1 VAKTPLHDLVAQ
13 YLNSRLG
20 ERLTIDEVA
29 AGVIAMAP
37 TRFAAKGQAL
47 GGDKALLNQ
56 VTREIYSQRPS
67 IIARH
72 PEISSDTSRSPLLVF
87 AEPTQ
92 PDEVPAAPPDDDA
105 AASPQSAPAPD
116 ATTEAEERREQDLYE
131 PIRAFLYDELGIMTR
146 RIRESTSGNRRG
158 RNGNKWLHPDIVG
171 MKMPGRQW
179 SNLVNQ
185 CVSALPTRKAELFSI
200 EVKVRL
206 TSGNLREAF
215 FQTVSNSLW
224 ANYAYLVATEVKGE
238 ETYVE
243 LQTLCSLHGVG
254 YLTFDPKTP
263 EASRIVIPARKR
275 DEVDWASVD
284 RIAKENADF
293 TAYLERVHN
302 YLQTGQHLSTLWT
315 SP

>member
-1 VAKTPLHDLVAQ
+1 MAKTPLHELVAK

-37 TRFAAKGQAL
+37 SRFAAKGQAL

-67 IIARH
+67 IISRH
-72 PEISSDTSRSPLLVF
+72 PELSTDTSRSPMLVF

-92 PDEVPAAPPDDDA
+92 PDEIIKAETIVAAPISPGTALPDPTA
-105 AASPQSAPAPD
+105 L
-116 ATTEAEERREQDLYE
+116 AEEQREHDLYG
-131 PIRAFLYDELGIMTR
+131 PIRTYLYDELGIMTR

-158 RNGNKWLHPDIVG
+158 KNGNKWLHPDIVG

-224 ANYAYLVATEVKGE
+224 ANYAYLIATEVKGE
-238 ETYVE
+238 DTYIE
-243 LQTLCSLHGVG
+243 LQTLCGLHGVG

-293 TAYLERVHN
+293 TGYLERVHN
-302 YLQTGQHLSTLWT
+302 YLQTGQHLSTLWAA
-315 SP
+315 P